1 MPAFG
6 AVDWGKALT
15 WLRGRTGAEL
25 AAEQEQAVRLALT
38 QRVAVLTGG
47 PGCGKSFTV
56 KSVITLA
63 AAKRAKIV
71 LAAPTGRAAKRLTE
85 LSGHPATTVHRLLQL
100 RPGGDPSFDR
110 DHPLDADLIV
120 VDEASML
127 DLILANKLIKA
138 VPPGAHLLLVGDVDQ
153 LPSVGAG
160 EVLRDVLRRRHHPP
174 GPAHHDLPAGPAV
187 RGGGQRAPDQ
197 RRPAPGVR
205 GAPRLLPVPRRRA
218 GGHRGAGGRPGR
230 PTGSPASSASPRGT
244 SRCWR
249 RCTAAR
255 PAPAPST
262 PCCSRPS
269 RPRREGTPERRHG
282 ARVFRPGDKVIQIR
296 NNYDKGAAGVFNGT
310 VGTITALSVTDQQ
323 LTVRTDEDE
332 DIVYDFDELDEL
344 QHAYAITVHRSQGSE
359 YPAVVVPLT
368 MSAYTLLQRN
378 LLYTAITRA
387 KRLVV
392 LVGSRKALAIAVR
405 TAGTGRRHTALT
417 HRLQKPGNTAG

>member
-1 MPAFG
+1 MIREPVPGIGGGTIPAVYLVPFHRAETALAAALLRLSTAPADRMPAFG
-6 AVDWGKALT
+6 TVDWGKALA
-15 WLRGRTGAEL
+15 WLRARTGAEL

-160 EVLRDVLRRRHHPP
+160 EVLRDMLAADTIPRVRLTT
-174 GPAHHDLPAGPAV
+174 DLPAGPAV

-205 GAPRLLPVPRRRA
+205 RAPRLLPVPRRRA
-218 GGHRGAGGRPGR
+218 GGHRRAGGRPGR
-230 PTGSPASSASPRGT
+230 PNGSPASSASPRGT
-244 SRCWR
+244 SRC
-249 RCTAAR
+249 
-255 PAPAPST
+255 
-262 PCCSRPS
+262 
-269 RPRREGTPERRHG
+269 
-282 ARVFRPGDKVIQIR
+282 
-296 NNYDKGAAGVFNGT
+296 
-310 VGTITALSVTDQQ
+310 
-323 LTVRTDEDE
+323 
-332 DIVYDFDELDEL
+332 
-344 QHAYAITVHRSQGSE
+344 
-359 YPAVVVPLT
+359 
-368 MSAYTLLQRN
+368 
-378 LLYTAITRA
+378 
-387 KRLVV
+387 
-392 LVGSRKALAIAVR
+392 
-405 TAGTGRRHTALT
+405 
-417 HRLQKPGNTAG
+417 